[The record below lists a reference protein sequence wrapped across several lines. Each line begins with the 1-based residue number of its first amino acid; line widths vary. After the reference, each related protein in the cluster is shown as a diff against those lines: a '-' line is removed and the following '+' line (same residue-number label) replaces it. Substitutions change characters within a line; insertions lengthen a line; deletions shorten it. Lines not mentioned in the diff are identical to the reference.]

1 MNPDTSNRE
10 MCNAYEL
17 ATKTRRSFFLTGRA
31 GTGKTTFLKAI
42 QEENTKRM
50 IVLAPTGV
58 AAINAGGQTIHSFF
72 GLGFGVLGPGEIG
85 TLNSTKI
92 SVVNNIDAIII
103 DEVSMVRCDIMDC
116 IDRTLRHYR
125 HSSFPFGG
133 VQMILVGDMFQL
145 EPIAKPE
152 DKAILKTIYGN
163 EECYF
168 YNSRVIQSLNLPKIE
183 FLKIYRQNDEHFI
196 KLLEHFRTGRVT
208 YSDLSL
214 VNTRVVKSINNN
226 ENYKVT
232 LTSYVR
238 DAELINETKLVS
250 LPGELYSFEAEFE
263 GNVNGGREVAET
275 LLRLKKGA
283 QIMFTKNDA
292 DKRWVNGT
300 IAIVTSISEVGII
313 VSKEDGE
320 QIVLDRETWD
330 ICEYVYDPSVKSCKK
345 RIVGRV
351 TQYPVRLAWAITIH
365 KSQSLTFDHVAIDF
379 GWGAFSNGQAYVAL
393 SRARTLEGIDLIRPV
408 TYRSVKVSQN
418 VLQFSTSY
426 NDRQQIELELSAGEA
441 ENEYIVRKD
450 NDGAAIKMFEMS
462 LKEASKGRI
471 PFAYELL
478 NRAMSYVI
486 DDTCLK
492 GISWV
497 EIPNCGIESVILNAA
512 GLLYSGRPARAAQLI
527 EQNKNQLQGNFTALF
542 IKARACESCGDM
554 PGFYQTYCQLTEILY
569 SSIDNGIDSPAF
581 KKFRFL
587 MATKGFD
594 LYGEDAVPIILRLIK
609 ENPEYDKLYIALRHI
624 VRAKHIANQDEAETV
639 ANRLLSMLYNNNVT
653 AEEFVDAIREERE
666 THSFEWNSFKS
677 QILKLG

>member
-441 ENEYIVRKD
+441 ENE
-450 NDGAAIKMFEMS
+450 
-462 LKEASKGRI
+462 
-471 PFAYELL
+471 
-478 NRAMSYVI
+478 
-486 DDTCLK
+486 
-492 GISWV
+492 
-497 EIPNCGIESVILNAA
+497 
-512 GLLYSGRPARAAQLI
+512 
-527 EQNKNQLQGNFTALF
+527 
-542 IKARACESCGDM
+542 
-554 PGFYQTYCQLTEILY
+554 
-569 SSIDNGIDSPAF
+569 
-581 KKFRFL
+581 
-587 MATKGFD
+587 
-594 LYGEDAVPIILRLIK
+594 
-609 ENPEYDKLYIALRHI
+609 
-624 VRAKHIANQDEAETV
+624 
-639 ANRLLSMLYNNNVT
+639 
-653 AEEFVDAIREERE
+653 
-666 THSFEWNSFKS
+666 
-677 QILKLG
+677 